1 MTDPRTGSSSAG
13 ARVLF
18 AILGIL
24 FTVLAGWAWL
34 DAPRFPPWSLPA
46 CGALGVLFL
55 GLARWASDRWVERL
69 RGVLTGWP

>member
-13 ARVLF
+13 ARGLL

-24 FTVLAGWAWL
+24 FAALAGWAWL
-34 DAPRFPPWSLPA
+34 DALRFPPWSLPA
-46 CGALGVLFL
+46 CAALAVLFL

-69 RGVLTGWP
+69 RGLLTGWP